1 MELRPY
7 NHDGRKVGRFFPSKA
22 KLCMFWRYLSGG
34 AISTPLSPPPFT
46 LVYTDHHVPCHTV
59 HLPKVPPVLGH
70 ACHDTFTIITIAH
83 RTDHHMLSMSD
94 VTNLAVSWHRLL
106 PKRMQCGEMSVLPPP
121 PCLPPT
127 IVLTHHC
134 YLPKCGICLQNR
146 ADVGAHSHSPP
157 PCWAKGAAW
166 NSRGWQINAMKVQ
179 PFSLC

>member
-1 MELRPY
+1 MEQ
-7 NHDGRKVGRFFPSKA
+7 FP
-22 KLCMFWRYLSGG
+22 
-34 AISTPLSPPPFT
+34 PLYPPPPFT

-59 HLPKVPPVLGH
+59 HLPEVPPVLGH

-157 PCWAKGAAW
+157 PCWAKGAAR
-166 NSRGWQINAMKVQ
+166 NSRGWQINAMKLQ